1 MNIEIV
7 KKRLDRLLS
16 QYETAKQN
24 VRQEREALQKAKAEV
39 KAVNEAQQ
47 VAQAVAAS
55 IQQHAHEQ
63 LASVVTRCLEA
74 VFDDAY
80 QFKIDFQRKRGKTEA
95 RLYFK
100 RRTLEVDPKTGSG
113 GGVLDVASFAL
124 RLTRIMLAQ
133 PASRRLLVMDEPMKF
148 LHGEIERARC
158 CELIKKLAEE
168 TGFQFIIA
176 TGLDWLRVGKV
187 VEIG

>member
-1 MNIEIV
+1 MKIEIV
-7 KKRLDRLLS
+7 KERLGRLLS

-24 VRQEREALQKAKAEV
+24 VRQEREALRKAKREV

-47 VAQAVAAS
+47 ICQAVAAS
-55 IQQHAHEQ
+55 IQQHAHKQ
-63 LASVVTRCLEA
+63 IASVVSRSLEA

-80 QFKIDFQRKRGKTEA
+80 EFKIDFERKRGKTEA

-113 GGVLDVASFAL
+113 GGVLDIASFAL

-133 PASRRLLVMDEPMKF
+133 PASRKLLVLDEPFKF
-148 LHGEIERARC
+148 VNGDTNRVRC

-168 TGFQFIIA
+168 TGFQFVIA

-187 VEIG
+187 IEI